1 MINFNVTLIVQ
12 VLMFLALLYLLNRWL
27 FGPVGKL
34 AAERSRRIEQGL
46 AAAEQSRVQAEE
58 AQRQTLQQLN
68 QARAEAQEI
77 LRQATR
83 AADTMR
89 EQMVQAAREEA
100 ENIVR
105 RTHAEIDRERL
116 AAISD
121 LRRQAGEL
129 AILAATRVV
138 GQSLD
143 TEMNRRLVESAI
155 GEL

>member
-12 VLMFLALLYLLNRWL
+12 LIMFGVLLYLLNRWL

-68 QARAEAQEI
+68 QARSEAQEI

-143 TEMNRRLVESAI
+143 TETNRRLVESAI